1 MLHMSEL
8 SNRRSYDEVRQT
20 VEVVCPQ
27 NIIEVGTPIE
37 PYEMLPE
44 YQDLVQEYPNFAGW
58 ISIYGHNMRHDQ
70 Y

>member
-1 MLHMSEL
+1 MAL
-8 SNRRSYDEVRQT
+8 
-20 VEVVCPQ
+20 
-27 NIIEVGTPIE
+27 IIGAIYLLFYHRKVATTAYHKILFASVTPIE

-58 ISIYGHNMRHDQ
+58 ISIYGHNMRHEQ